1 MALGR
6 LCALYGVLAVLV
18 PLIVADTPAN
28 CTYADML
35 GTWMFSMSQ
44 GGNDRTLD
52 CTDPG
57 PVTNNITVQFSHF
70 STATLMS
77 SKGYTYDVNGYWTLI
92 YNQGFEFR
100 VLNRKFFAF
109 FKWKGEG
116 ENATSMCNEIMPG
129 WSHDVLGRDWA
140 CFQGMRIKPQQ
151 KPQQHPPAVS
161 RSEAKERRLQQNFKT
176 NLDFIEQINS
186 AQSSWQAVVYPEYEK
201 FTRNDLI
208 RRAGGRK
215 SRLPHRPRPAPVSE
229 ETRLAAAQLPESF
242 DWRKVMGLN
251 FVSPIRD
258 QGQCGSCYA
267 FASMGMLEARLRVLT
282 NNTQQF
288 VLSPQEIVSC
298 GKYSQGCEGGFP
310 YLIAGKYA
318 EDFGVVLE
326 ECYPYE
332 GKDSSCKD
340 TSRCGRGYATNY
352 RYVGGFYGGCNEEL
366 MQLELVKNGPMAVA
380 FEVYSDF
387 MHYKGG
393 VYEHTGLSDPF
404 NPFEITNH
412 AVLLVGY
419 GRDPETGAKFWTVK
433 NSWGEKWGE
442 EGFFRIRRGT
452 DECAIESIA
461 VAADPIPLMS

>member
-1 MALGR
+1 MAWGKLWTF
-6 LCALYGVLAVLV
+6 CGVAVLLV
-18 PLIVADTPAN
+18 PLAVADTPAN

-35 GTWMFSMSQ
+35 GTWVFSVSQ
-44 GGNDRTLD
+44 GGNDKTLD

-57 PVTNNITVQFSHF
+57 PATNNITVQFSHF
-70 STATLMS
+70 STATVMS
-77 SKGYTYDVNGYWTLI
+77 SGGYTFDVNGYWTLI

-109 FKWKGEG
+109 FKWTGEG
-116 ENATSMCNEIMPG
+116 KNATSMCNEIMPG
-129 WSHDVLGRDWA
+129 WSHDVLGKDWA
-140 CFQGMRIKPQQ
+140 CFQGMRIKPEQ
-151 KPQQHPPAVS
+151 KPRQPTPAVYH
-161 RSEAKERRLQQNFKT
+161 SEAKERRLQQNYKT
-176 NLDFIEQINS
+176 NLDFIDQING
-186 AQSSWQAVVYPEYEK
+186 AQSSWQAGVYPEYEK
-201 FTRNDLI
+201 FTHEDLI
-208 RRAGGRK
+208 RRAGGKK
-215 SRLPHRPRPAPVSE
+215 SRLPHRPRPAPVTE

-251 FVSPIRD
+251 FVSPVRN
-258 QGQCGSCYA
+258 QEQCGSCYS

-282 NNTQQF
+282 NNTQQV
-288 VLSPQEIVSC
+288 VLSPQEVVSC

-326 ECYPYE
+326 DCYPYE

-340 TSRCGRGYATNY
+340 TSKCRRGYATNY

-380 FEVYSDF
+380 FEVYDDF
-387 MHYKGG
+387 LHYKGG
-393 VYEHTGLSDPF
+393 IYEHTGLRDPF

-419 GRDPETGAKFWTVK
+419 GRDLETGAKFWTVK
-433 NSWGEKWGE
+433 NSWGESWGE
-442 EGFFRIRRGT
+442 EGFFRIRRGM